1 VEEYVNMIPGQG
13 DEKGWKDVC
22 ERDCEV
28 ERIETRSRTHVMR
41 MELIRNRVSRNRFR
55 SDGLARVCG
64 PPWYYVGKLIIL
76 SIMSDLPRKSVTCPM
91 VRARAAQE
99 LLSRSQSSGHY
110 WRFFLSFLRADAV
123 EIDAIS

>member
-1 VEEYVNMIPGQG
+1 MR
-13 DEKGWKDVC
+13 

-28 ERIETRSRTHVMR
+28 ERIGTHTHVMR
-41 MELIRNRVSRNRFR
+41 VELIRNRVSRNRFR

-76 SIMSDLPRKSVTCPM
+76 SIMPDLPRKSVTCPM
-91 VRARAAQE
+91 VRARVRPKSYSLAPNPP
-99 LLSRSQSSGHY
+99 GIIDG
-110 WRFFLSFLRADAV
+110 FLSFLRADAV